1 METVTLESI
10 QNVWGDYHNCLMN
23 ETAEELILTRV
34 EMISQSVLKKIFE
47 LTFHLDVAK
56 KCQNENLKQGL
67 KLLVLYKK
75 SLEEIVNNL
84 YKNNQINFD
93 TF

>member
-1 METVTLESI
+1 METLTLESI
-10 QNVWGDYHNCLMN
+10 QNVWGDYRNCLMN
-23 ETAEELILTRV
+23 ETAEELILTRI

-47 LTFHLDVAK
+47 LSFHLDVAK
-56 KCQNENLKQGL
+56 KCQTENLKQGL
-67 KLLVLYKK
+67 KFLLLYKK

-93 TF
+93 EF